1 MKYSFN
7 NLMKYSLNASSSPAI
22 RAEVKGN
29 EVLIYVR
36 SIVTCPCCHQVTGMG
51 GESLFRTMSLA
62 QYNAMIERNSLT
74 L

>member
-1 MKYSFN
+1 MKHSFN
-7 NLMKYSLNASSSPAI
+7 NLMKYSSNASSSPAI
-22 RAEVKGN
+22 RVEVKGN

-36 SIVTCPCCHQVTGMG
+36 SIVTCPCCHQVTDFS

-62 QYNAMIERNSLT
+62 QYKAIIERDRLT

>member
-1 MKYSFN
+1 MKHSFS

-22 RAEVKGN
+22 RAEVKDS
-29 EVLIYVR
+29 EVLIYIR
-36 SIVTCPCCHQVTGMG
+36 SIITCPCCHQVTGMG